1 MKRYTD
7 LLNDARTRVQEIA
20 PWDLRARLDQ
30 GEDLLLLDVREPS
43 EFEALRIAGSLNVPR
58 GILESACEWDYEETN
73 PALAAGRSR
82 AIVVICR
89 SGYRSLLAADVMQQL
104 GFAQVVSLRTGVKG
118 WNDFDQ
124 PLVDRDGQLLEGGV
138 AERLLQ
144 PAVRAEQR
152 RPK

>member
-82 AIVVICR
+82 AIEVICR

>member
-30 GEDLLLLDVREPS
+30 GENLLLLDVREPS